1 MVLTRETKVDICAI
15 PIIDLHRKKA
25 NLNPRDR
32 KDSFSGL
39 LSYHDIR
46 QNNEEPKIWL
56 QLMLRILQ
64 RELESLENCN
74 FIRILQGTQLSA
86 MNIVYP
92 GSTDLSELKYTQ
104 VPL

>member
-25 NLNPRDR
+25 NLNSRDR

-46 QNNEEPKIWL
+46 QNNKEPKIWL

-64 RELESLENCN
+64 RELESLENYN

-86 MNIVYP
+86 MNLVYP
-92 GSTDLSELKYTQ
+92 AAPTTI
-104 VPL
+104 